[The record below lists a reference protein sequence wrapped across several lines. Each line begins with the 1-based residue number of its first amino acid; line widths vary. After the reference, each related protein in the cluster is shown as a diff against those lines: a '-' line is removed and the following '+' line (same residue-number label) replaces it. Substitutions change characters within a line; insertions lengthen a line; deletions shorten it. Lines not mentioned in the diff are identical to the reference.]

1 MEKGKG
7 EKYYWLKLKKDFFKR
22 HDIQIVEAMPN
33 GKDYILFYLKLMCE
47 SVDHEGR
54 LRFSDEIP
62 YNETMLATITNTNV
76 SIVRDAVKLF
86 TELHMMEI
94 MDDGTFFMN
103 EVDKLIGSAAN
114 NDNANRQ
121 RRFREN
127 HKDTPLLEHYESVT
141 KCNADVTEAVTEDNE
156 SIEIEKEIEKDNIY
170 SRAEDSPATHPA
182 EVKEIVDYLNQ
193 AAGTSFKA
201 RTPKTVRQIK
211 ARLKEGFSIDDFKTV
226 IDKKTA
232 EWKGTDMQKYIRPE
246 TLFGTKFEG
255 YLNQQ
260 IVKGKA
266 PPGSFNRI
274 ESRNYSKA
282 DFAEL
287 ERIALG
293 GET

>member
-94 MDDGTFFMN
+94 MDDGTFFMS

-127 HKDTPLLEHYESVT
+127 HKNTPLLECYESVT

-156 SIEIEKEIEKDNIY
+156 SIEIEIEIEKEIEKESKEKKPCQQIADMYNDTCVSLPRCTRLSD
-170 SRAEDSPATHPA
+170 SR
-182 EVKEIVDYLNQ
+182 L
-193 AAGTSFKA
+193 KA
-201 RTPKTVRQIK
+201 LK
-211 ARLKEGFSIDDFKTV
+211 ARLRKYSLDDFKLLFE
-226 IDKKTA
+226 KA
-232 EWKGTDMQKYIRPE
+232 EASDFLKGSNNRDWSANFDWLIKDANMAKVLDGNYDNSSGSVRNKSDPNDYWAEFDRIR
-246 TLFGTKFEG
+246 
-255 YLNQQ
+255 
-260 IVKGKA
+260 
-266 PPGSFNRI
+266 
-274 ESRNYSKA
+274 SK
-282 DFAEL
+282 DD
-287 ERIALG
+287 
-293 GET
+293 

>member
-47 SVDHEGR
+47 SVEHEGR

-94 MDDGTFFMN
+94 MDDGTFFMS

-127 HKDTPLLEHYESVT
+127 HKNTPLLECYESVT

-156 SIEIEKEIEKDNIY
+156 SIEIEIEIEKEIEKESKEKKPCQQIADMYNDTCVSLPRCTRLSD
-170 SRAEDSPATHPA
+170 SR
-182 EVKEIVDYLNQ
+182 L
-193 AAGTSFKA
+193 KA
-201 RTPKTVRQIK
+201 LK
-211 ARLKEGFSIDDFKTV
+211 ARLRKYSLDDFKLLFE
-226 IDKKTA
+226 KA
-232 EWKGTDMQKYIRPE
+232 EASDFLKGSNGRDWSANFDWLIKDANMAKVLDGNYDNSSGPVRNKSDPNDYWAEFDRIR
-246 TLFGTKFEG
+246 
-255 YLNQQ
+255 
-260 IVKGKA
+260 
-266 PPGSFNRI
+266 
-274 ESRNYSKA
+274 SK
-282 DFAEL
+282 DD
-287 ERIALG
+287 
-293 GET
+293 

>member
-94 MDDGTFFMN
+94 MDDGTFFMS

-127 HKDTPLLEHYESVT
+127 HKDIPLLECYESVT
-141 KCNADVTEAVTEDNE
+141 KCNTDVTEAVTEDNE
-156 SIEIEKEIEKDNIY
+156 SIEIEKEIEIEIEKESKEKKPCQQIADMYNDTCVSLPRCTRLSD
-170 SRAEDSPATHPA
+170 SR
-182 EVKEIVDYLNQ
+182 L
-193 AAGTSFKA
+193 KA
-201 RTPKTVRQIK
+201 LK
-211 ARLKEGFSIDDFKTV
+211 ARLRKYSLDDFKLLFE
-226 IDKKTA
+226 KA
-232 EWKGTDMQKYIRPE
+232 EASDFLKGSNGRDWSANFDWLIKDANMAKVLDGNYDNSSGPVRNKSDPNDYWAEFDRIR
-246 TLFGTKFEG
+246 
-255 YLNQQ
+255 
-260 IVKGKA
+260 
-266 PPGSFNRI
+266 
-274 ESRNYSKA
+274 SK
-282 DFAEL
+282 DD
-287 ERIALG
+287 
-293 GET
+293 

>member
-94 MDDGTFFMN
+94 MDDGTFFMS

-127 HKDTPLLEHYESVT
+127 HKDIPLLERYESVT

-156 SIEIEKEIEKDNIY
+156 SIEIEKEKEIEIEKESKEKKPCQQIADMYNDTCVSLPRCTRLSD
-170 SRAEDSPATHPA
+170 SR
-182 EVKEIVDYLNQ
+182 L
-193 AAGTSFKA
+193 KA
-201 RTPKTVRQIK
+201 LK
-211 ARLKEGFSIDDFKTV
+211 ARLRKYSLDDFKLLFE
-226 IDKKTA
+226 KA
-232 EWKGTDMQKYIRPE
+232 EASDFLKGSNGRDWSANFDWLIKDANMAKVLDGNYDNSSGPVRNKSDPNDYWAEFDRIR
-246 TLFGTKFEG
+246 
-255 YLNQQ
+255 
-260 IVKGKA
+260 
-266 PPGSFNRI
+266 
-274 ESRNYSKA
+274 SK
-282 DFAEL
+282 DD
-287 ERIALG
+287 
-293 GET
+293 

>member
-22 HDIQIVEAMPN
+22 HDIQIVEAIPN

-86 TELHMMEI
+86 AELHMIEI

-127 HKDTPLLEHYESVT
+127 HKDTPLLERYESVT

-156 SIEIEKEIEKDNIY
+156 SIEIEKEKEIEIEKESKEKKPCQQIADMYNDTCVSLPRCTRLSD
-170 SRAEDSPATHPA
+170 SR
-182 EVKEIVDYLNQ
+182 L
-193 AAGTSFKA
+193 KA
-201 RTPKTVRQIK
+201 LK
-211 ARLKEGFSIDDFKTV
+211 ARLRKYSLDDFKLLFE
-226 IDKKTA
+226 KA
-232 EWKGTDMQKYIRPE
+232 EASDFLKGSNGRDWSANFDWLIKDANMAKVLDGNYDNSNSPVRNKSDPNDYWAEFDRIR
-246 TLFGTKFEG
+246 
-255 YLNQQ
+255 
-260 IVKGKA
+260 
-266 PPGSFNRI
+266 
-274 ESRNYSKA
+274 SK
-282 DFAEL
+282 DD
-287 ERIALG
+287 
-293 GET
+293 

>member
-94 MDDGTFFMN
+94 MDDGTFFMS

-127 HKDTPLLEHYESVT
+127 HKNTPLLECYESVT

-156 SIEIEKEIEKDNIY
+156 SIEIEIEIEKEIEKESKEKKPCQQIADMYNDTCVSLPRCTRLSD
-170 SRAEDSPATHPA
+170 SR
-182 EVKEIVDYLNQ
+182 L
-193 AAGTSFKA
+193 KA
-201 RTPKTVRQIK
+201 LK
-211 ARLKEGFSIDDFKTV
+211 ARLRKYSLDDFKLLFE
-226 IDKKTA
+226 KA
-232 EWKGTDMQKYIRPE
+232 EASDFLKGSNGRDWSANFDWLIKDANMAKVLDGNYDNSSGPVRNKSDPNDYWAEFDRIR
-246 TLFGTKFEG
+246 
-255 YLNQQ
+255 
-260 IVKGKA
+260 
-266 PPGSFNRI
+266 
-274 ESRNYSKA
+274 SK
-282 DFAEL
+282 DD
-287 ERIALG
+287 
-293 GET
+293 